1 MNLSKITSNKIYQ
14 KITLV
19 LISIITVISFTF
31 NLTDVNNIINFTNPF
46 KVGTLTLFI
55 LGLFLYKYYSTFY
68 FKNRK
73 LSNIFRIL
81 SISFSIFMIFGN
93 SYKSIGSWDLI
104 FGNIKVFLIS
114 IILFIGY
121 YLFFN
126 RGINLIFDN
135 VSNNKV
141 IKNKAKNNKVLN
153 FIFNKHPFLST
164 FIILVICYL
173 PYIIAFYPGILSPDP
188 SNQIKQFFGLD
199 VQYREYVIM
208 LDENVNITNHH
219 PVLHTV
225 LLGGCVWIGR
235 LFNSDNL
242 GIFLYSIIQITMLIS
257 LFSYIIYY
265 MKKLNTPIYVRLI
278 SLLIYALVPVFPLYS
293 MSLVKDVIF
302 SILVIFYIIQLFDLS
317 RNCNDNIY
325 STKKI
330 IMLIILMT
338 LITLFRNNGI
348 YLIIMSFPF
357 LLIIDKNNRK
367 KILMTL
373 IMPIIIYFSFTDI
386 LLPVLKVTPGSIREM
401 LSIPFQQTARYVKEY
416 KDEVTLYEKKVIDKV
431 LGYDD
436 LATRYKPEI
445 SDPVKNNFNK
455 YATKEDLNNY
465 FKVWFQDFFK
475 HPNVYLEATI
485 NNTYGYFYPGAKNWY
500 IYYKYDKRLNDTN
513 KFDYHYNSLKSLRTV
528 LSNYGLIFPDI
539 PILGIIVNI
548 GFSTWICMLI
558 FAFILEL
565 KKYKYLIYLT
575 PVISLVLVCIASPV
589 NTYFRYTLGYVFAI
603 PIIISIFLYI
613 VNERKS
619 SKDE

>member
-31 NLTDVNNIINFTNPF
+31 NLTDVNNIINLTNPF

-81 SISFSIFMIFGN
+81 SICFSIFMIFGN

-126 RGINLIFDN
+126 RGINLIFDK
-135 VSNNKV
+135 VSNNKI

-242 GIFLYSIIQITMLIS
+242 GIFLYSIIQVTMLIS

-317 RNCNDNIY
+317 KNCNNNIY
-325 STKKI
+325 SIKKI

-357 LLIIDKNNRK
+357 LLIIDKKNRK

-373 IMPIIIYFSFTDI
+373 MIPIIIYFSFTDI

-416 KDEVTLYEKKVIDKV
+416 KDEVTLYEKEVIDKV

-436 LATRYKPEI
+436 LATRYKPET

-485 NNTYGYFYPGAKNWY
+485 NNTYGYFYPGTKNWY

-528 LSNYGLIFPDI
+528 LSNYGVIFPDI